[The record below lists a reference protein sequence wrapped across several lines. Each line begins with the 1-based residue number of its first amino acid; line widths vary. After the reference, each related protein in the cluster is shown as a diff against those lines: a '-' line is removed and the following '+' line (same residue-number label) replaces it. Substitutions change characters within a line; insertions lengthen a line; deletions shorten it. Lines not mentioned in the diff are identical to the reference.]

1 MNILFKYCL
10 IQNWLNTKKIN
21 ASISEKFNDVI
32 HLATSNY
39 IFLDTDSK
47 CLDAFFF
54 SMSLTVEMNIQNI
67 LLIVT
72 NLLLSYD
79 CYVMLCYFLET
90 KLVKKKKNHIKG
102 SVIIAI

>member
-1 MNILFKYCL
+1 MVEGEHFVQILFNTKLAKY
-10 IQNWLNTKKIN
+10 KKIN

-54 SMSLTVEMNIQNI
+54 KFSMSLTVEMNIQNI

-72 NLLLSYD
+72 NLLLSCD
-79 CYVMLCYFLET
+79 CYVILCYFLDRNQT
-90 KLVKKKKNHIKG
+90 GKKKKSH
-102 SVIIAI
+102 

>member
-1 MNILFKYCL
+1 
-10 IQNWLNTKKIN
+10 
-21 ASISEKFNDVI
+21 
-32 HLATSNY
+32 
-39 IFLDTDSK
+39 
-47 CLDAFFF
+47 
-54 SMSLTVEMNIQNI
+54 MNIQNI